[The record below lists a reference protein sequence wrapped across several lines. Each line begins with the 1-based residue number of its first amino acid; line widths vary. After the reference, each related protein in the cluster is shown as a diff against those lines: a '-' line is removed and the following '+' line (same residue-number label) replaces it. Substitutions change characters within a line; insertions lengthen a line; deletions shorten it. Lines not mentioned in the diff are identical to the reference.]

1 MPDWDT
7 IYYLRYFLMS
17 GPLIGAM
24 CSLLSVFVVLR
35 RMALISEGVSH
46 AGFGGIAVAIL
57 LGYYFAALDSFFWQT
72 LTIGAFCLATA
83 ALIGWVSRRR
93 RVSEDSAIGI
103 FLTATVAL
111 GMMLIQY
118 RTMLPPVFGPDGMP
132 RSLPPPGLEALLFGQ
147 FSQVVA
153 EDVAVLAAGAAVIF
167 GIIFALYHQFVYTT
181 LDEEM
186 ARING
191 VNTRLINA
199 LLLFMISL
207 VICVCVRMVGF
218 LMITAL
224 MIIPGATA
232 NMISRRF
239 AGVLWAALVIGTV
252 GTCAATWA
260 ALVSPFNRYPP
271 GPLVVLPLF
280 GGFAVVWAFRHF
292 VKPKALPPD
301 AGAPAE
307 AEGRPPGELLAKRA
321 LPFKGR
327 ETRTLRH

>member
-1 MPDWDT
+1 MPDLHT
-7 IYYLRYFLMS
+7 IYYLRFFLLA

-24 CSLLSVFVVLR
+24 CSLLSVYVVLR
-35 RMALISEGVSH
+35 KMALISEGVSH
-46 AGFGGIAVAIL
+46 AGFGGVAVAIL
-57 LGYYFAALDSFFWQT
+57 LGYYLAALDSPYWQT
-72 LTIGAFCLATA
+72 VIIGVFCLATA
-83 ALIGWVSRRR
+83 VLIGWVSRRQ

-103 FLTATVAL
+103 FLTATVAF
-111 GMMLIQY
+111 GMILIKY
-118 RTMLPPVFGPDGMP
+118 RAMLPPVYGPEGKP
-132 RSLPPPGLEALLFGQ
+132 RSLPPPSLEALLFGQ

-153 EDVAVLAAGAAVIF
+153 EDVVVLAAGAVVIF
-167 GIIFALYHQFVYTT
+167 GVIFALYHEFLYTT

-191 VNTRLINA
+191 VKTRLINT

-232 NMISRRF
+232 NLVSRRF
-239 AGVLWAALVIGTV
+239 GGVLVASLAVGTL

-260 ALVSPFNRYPP
+260 ALVPPFNRYPP

-280 GGFAVVWAFRHF
+280 GAFAAVWAWRHF
-292 VKPKALPPD
+292 VKAKA
-301 AGAPAE
+301 AA
-307 AEGRPPGELLAKRA
+307 
-321 LPFKGR
+321 
-327 ETRTLRH
+327 T

>member
-1 MPDWDT
+1 MLSWET
-7 IYYLRYFLMS
+7 IYYLRFFLMA

-24 CSLLSVFVVLR
+24 CSLLSVYVVLR
-35 RMALISEGVSH
+35 KMALISEGVSH

-72 LTIGAFCLATA
+72 LIIGAFCLATA
-83 ALIGWVSRRR
+83 GLIGWVARRK

-103 FLTATVAL
+103 FLAATVAV
-111 GMMLIQY
+111 GMLLIQY

-153 EDVAVLAAGAAVIF
+153 EDVAVLAAGAVVIF
-167 GIIFALYHQFVYTT
+167 GIVFALYHEFLYTT

-191 VNTRLINA
+191 VNTRLINT

-224 MIIPGATA
+224 MIVPGATA
-232 NMISRRF
+232 AMMSRRF
-239 AGVLWAALVIGTV
+239 AGVLLASLVIGTV

-260 ALVSPFNRYPP
+260 ALVAPFNKYPP

-280 GGFAVVWAFRHF
+280 GVFAVVWGWRQF
-292 VKPKALPPD
+292 VKPKVVGEEERAV
-301 AGAPAE
+301 GAFG
-307 AEGRPPGELLAKRA
+307 EGTA
-321 LPFKGR
+321 
-327 ETRTLRH
+327 H